1 MKSEQPPGTSP
12 QLLTTMKAHLKEA
25 YAVILPKPLKPER
38 ISHLIHDKGI
48 DPTIAAID
56 LEMVKS
62 KLMETEE
69 GLGWTREQCEANE
82 VEYKRYLHLCKLHGK
97 GMVPTKAIDQFWH
110 YHILD
115 TRAYHEDCQAVYG
128 HYLHHFPYLGMR
140 GEEDERQLEAG
151 FNRTARLYR
160 EAFDEDMSAPDAT
173 DCWHDCSGRCW
184 HECSNS

>member
-1 MKSEQPPGTSP
+1 MKT
-12 QLLTTMKAHLKEA
+12 HLKEA
-25 YAVILPKPLKPER
+25 YDVILPEPLAAER

-48 DPTIAAID
+48 DPAIAAID
-56 LEMVKS
+56 LEMVKT
-62 KLMETEE
+62 KLMEPEE
-69 GLGWTREQCEANE
+69 GLGWTRAQCDANE

-97 GMVPTKAIDQFWH
+97 GMVPTKAMDQFWH

-115 TRAYHEDCQAVYG
+115 TRAYHEDCQAVFG

-151 FNRTARLYR
+151 FNRTARLYK
-160 EAFDEDMSAPDAT
+160 EAFGEEMAAPDAT